1 MTTPQTA
8 AAPPEPTHT
17 PAPSL
22 DTAASPATAQPLSE
36 RPFFVGIGSSA
47 GGLEAL
53 TSLLPNLPT
62 GLGLRYVVVQHMS
75 PTHRS
80 MMVHLLSRTTA
91 MPVLEVT
98 DGCAPLADHVY
109 VTPPNNDVV
118 LHEDGTLHLL
128 APPIETVPKPSVNR
142 FFSSLADVAGDRALG
157 VVLSG
162 TGSDGAI
169 GLHAIKAAGGYAFAQ
184 EPGGAKYD
192 GMVRAA
198 IEAGGVDWV
207 LPAEAMGEEI
217 ARVVQ
222 RQQAAT
228 GHQQQVAEV
237 PPATLQALLHNLYA
251 HTRIDFTGYKEA
263 TLLRRIERR
272 MTSTGC
278 LTLDQYVEHS
288 RANTTELQA
297 LSQDMLI
304 SVTSFFRD
312 RLAFDRLREE
322 VVRLLEKKPV
332 GEELRLWVAGCAS
345 GEEAYSLAILV
356 NDALHGQ
363 KATRRVQVFA
373 TDLDDAALLRA
384 RRAVYPASL
393 LSELDPTTL
402 DRHFTPHADG
412 FEVSKALRSQV
423 MFARHNLVQD
433 PPFVRLDLISCRNV
447 LIYLQAPLQERLMKT
462 FHYALNAGGL
472 MFLGRSEAVHGN
484 ETLFESVDR
493 EAHLFRRASGSGRL
507 PGMHTDRE
515 AATRNRAKDK
525 RPGLDEVVARATAL
539 RFAPAAVLVDSAGD
553 VRHFTGDLGGL
564 MQLPDGRPGFQIM
577 ALLRREL
584 RPELARLIRTL
595 REQPGKTAR
604 SVLQPTPSSSNA
616 AVLGRWRNS
625 RAISPDMAVR
635 MSVEHVSDGLDAP
648 MLLVYFERRPL
659 AELAAQPSGGDGED
673 ALVNNAGA
681 LEEELAT
688 TREHLYTVIEE
699 LETSNEESQSL
710 NEEIQ
715 TANEELQSTNEELE
729 ASNEE
734 LQASNEELT
743 TVNEEL
749 QVKSLEWQSVSTEL
763 EGIYSTVDF
772 ALLAFDEHGYLR
784 RINRAVQ
791 RQLGISEGWLGK
803 HFGSLPWPEGM
814 PSLAA
819 DFDRVQAEG
828 QALVTQLVGVGQ
840 RDWTLRIMSRAGS
853 EGVQGAQG
861 ASAGVV
867 VQLEDNTQLRATRA
881 AALRS
886 DAQLRQLVERS
897 AQLVCICDSTGRLQL
912 ANPVFERI
920 HGLATGS
927 AVGKPVQDVL
937 EPQRALAF
945 RHAQLEAMRL
955 LEPLEL
961 EETLEVAG
969 EQRELLAS
977 YYPLL
982 DDDGAVSGVCYQ
994 ALDITRRKQAEGALL
1009 EAKSAQLAAEGMAR
1023 TKGAF
1028 LANMSHEIRTPMNA
1042 VLGLSRMALQGELT
1056 AEVKDQISKVH
1067 EAAQALTRIL
1077 DDVLDFSKMEAGA
1090 LRFETR
1096 PFHLAQVLLDAKSL
1110 FSANAQEKGLSL
1122 AVDLPLGVPM
1132 QLLGDP
1138 LRLSQVINNLVG
1150 NALKFTQ
1157 TGEVRIGVSPVDE
1170 AKHSGRCS
1178 LRFSVRDTGIGI
1190 APAERDTL
1198 FEAFIQ
1204 GDASITRRF
1213 GGTGLGLAIC
1223 QRLVRMM
1230 NGRIGVNS
1238 ALGQGSEFWFTAS
1251 FEPDQA
1257 ALGSGLELA
1266 SPAPSGGELLAVGVA
1281 QASKAEPDQSAGQ
1294 TSSGAQAL
1302 AGQRVLL
1309 AEDNQLNQIVG
1320 RAVLEQMGF
1329 AVDVAEDGAQA
1340 LALIE
1345 QTPVGYYSAVLMDL
1359 HMPVMG
1365 GLEATRR
1372 LRALPQGAGLP
1383 VIALTAAAFSED
1395 RDSCLAAGM
1404 DSHISKP
1411 LEPAQLRAALQLAR
1425 APAGSAGVLPAAAT
1439 AVPAPVLGQPKQTKQ
1454 RLPPVLP
1461 GFDLQPVWARLLQD
1475 DQMVWSLL
1483 KGFAENERHTAQE
1496 LRKLLAPKHCTPAQ
1510 TQVQVQKAKLRT
1522 HALMG
1527 SAATM
1532 GAALVARASASL
1544 EAALMANVRSD
1555 FALQSLCEA
1564 LDSSIQAVDEAW
1576 AVRRR

>member
-1 MTTPQTA
+1 MLEATNVA
-8 AAPPEPTHT
+8 GEAR
-17 PAPSL
+17 SL
-22 DTAASPATAQPLSE
+22 VLGE

-53 TSLLPNLPT
+53 TSLLPGLPS

-80 MMVHLLSRTTA
+80 MMAQLLARHTT
-91 MPVLEVT
+91 MPVLEVAE
-98 DGCAPLADHVY
+98 GCIPLADHVY

-118 LHEDGTLHLL
+118 LHEDGYLRLL
-128 APPIETVPKPSVNR
+128 TPPIETVPKPSVNR
-142 FFSSLADVAGDRALG
+142 FFSSLAESAGDRALG

-169 GLHAIKAAGGYAFAQ
+169 GLHAIKAAGGYSFAQ

-207 LPAEAMGEEI
+207 LPAEAIGAEI

-228 GHQQQVAEV
+228 NNQQHFAEV

-272 MTSTGC
+272 MTATGC
-278 LTLDQYVEHS
+278 LTLSQYVENS
-288 RANTTELQA
+288 RTNPTELQA
-297 LSQDMLI
+297 LAQDMLI

-312 RLAFDRLREE
+312 RLAFVRLREE
-322 VVRLLEKKPV
+322 VVRLLENKPQ

-345 GEEAYSLAILV
+345 GEEAYSLAMLV
-356 NDALHGQ
+356 NDAMLGQ
-363 KATRRVQVFA
+363 NTTRRVQIFA
-373 TDLDDAALLRA
+373 TDLDDSALLRA

-393 LSELDPTTL
+393 LSDLDPTTL
-402 DRHFTPHADG
+402 DRHFTPHPDG
-412 FEVSKALRSQV
+412 YEVSKALRSQV

-433 PPFVRLDLISCRNV
+433 PPFVRLDLVSCRNV
-447 LIYLQAPLQERLMKT
+447 LIYLQAPLQERLMRT

-472 MFLGRSEAVHGN
+472 LFLGRSEAMHGN
-484 ETLFESVDR
+484 EALFTSVDR

-507 PGMHTDRE
+507 PGLPTDRE
-515 AATRNRAKDK
+515 VTTRPRAKDK
-525 RPGLDEVVARATAL
+525 RPTLDDVVTRVTAE
-539 RFAPAAVLVDSAGD
+539 RFAPAAVLVDAAGD
-553 VRHFTGDLGGL
+553 VRHFKGDFAGL
-564 MQLPDGRPGFQIM
+564 MNMPDGRPGFQLM
-577 ALLRREL
+577 TLLKREL
-584 RPELARLIRTL
+584 RPELARLIRKL
-595 REQPGKTAR
+595 REQPKDGLRQLMQAAAGSSTA
-604 SVLQPTPSSSNA
+604 P
-616 AVLGRWRNS
+616 VLGRWRNS
-625 RAISPDMAVR
+625 RSISPDMAVR
-635 MSVEHVSDGLDAP
+635 LSVGNVSEGLDAP
-648 MLLVYFERRPL
+648 MLLICFERRPL
-659 AELAAQPSGGDGED
+659 AELAAHSALGEGEE
-673 ALVNNAGA
+673 AVAHGTGA

-749 QVKSLEWQSVSTEL
+749 QVKSLEWQALSTEL

-772 ALLAFDEHGYLR
+772 ALMAFDEHGNLR
-784 RINRAVQ
+784 RTNRAMQ
-791 RQLGISEGWLGK
+791 RQLGISEHWLGK
-803 HFGSLPWPEGM
+803 HFGALPWPEGM
-814 PSLAA
+814 TSLVA
-819 DFDRVQAEG
+819 DIARVQA
-828 QALVTQLVGVGQ
+828 QRQSQVVQLVGVDQ
-840 RDWTLRIMSRAGS
+840 RDWTLRIMSRAPYEGAPGS
-853 EGVQGAQG
+853 QTTQGTLGSQG
-861 ASAGVV
+861 GVV
-867 VQLEDNTQLRATRA
+867 VQMEDNTQIRATRA
-881 AALRS
+881 AGLRS

-897 AQLVCICDSTGRLQL
+897 AQLVCICDSSGRLQL

-920 HGLATGS
+920 HGLVAGG
-927 AVGKPVQDVL
+927 AVGKPVQDTL
-937 EPQRALAF
+937 APQRAQAF
-945 RHAQLEAMRL
+945 RHAQLEAMRR
-955 LEPLEL
+955 LEPLEI
-961 EETLEVAG
+961 EETVEVEG

-977 YYPLL
+977 YYPLI

-1090 LRFETR
+1090 LSFESR
-1096 PFHLAQVLLDAKSL
+1096 PFHLVQVLLNTKSL
-1110 FSANAQEKGLSL
+1110 FSANAQEQGVGL
-1122 AVDLPLGVPM
+1122 AVDLPIGVPM

-1157 TGEVRIGVSPVDE
+1157 TGEVRIGVSLVDE
-1170 AKHSGRCS
+1170 PVQNDALHSQSARNQSAHSQRCN

-1190 APAERDTL
+1190 EAAQRDTL
-1198 FEAFIQ
+1198 FQAFTQ
-1204 GDASITRRF
+1204 GDTSITRRF

-1238 ALGQGSEFWFTAS
+1238 TLGQGSEFWFTAS
-1251 FEPDQA
+1251 FEPNHVA
-1257 ALGSGLELA
+1257 NGAGLELPGTDALSDRLADDATLEPTA
-1266 SPAPSGGELLAVGVA
+1266 SSVRSVNPQDAGATGIADSADRSDSGALAVG
-1281 QASKAEPDQSAGQ
+1281 K
-1294 TSSGAQAL
+1294 
-1302 AGQRVLL
+1302 RVLL

-1329 AVDVAEDGAQA
+1329 VVDVAEDGAQA
-1340 LALIE
+1340 VDLIE
-1345 QTPVGYYSAVLMDL
+1345 QAPAGHYSAVLMDL
-1359 HMPVMG
+1359 HMPVMD

-1372 LRALPQGAGLP
+1372 LRALPQGTGLP

-1395 RDSCLAAGM
+1395 RESCLAAGM
-1404 DSHISKP
+1404 DGHISKP
-1411 LEPAQLRAALQLAR
+1411 LEPAQLRAALQLA
-1425 APAGSAGVLPAAAT
+1425 S
-1439 AVPAPVLGQPKQTKQ
+1439 APVATPGGLNP
-1454 RLPPVLP
+1454 RL
-1461 GFDLQPVWARLLQD
+1461 A
-1475 DQMVWSLL
+1475 
-1483 KGFAENERHTAQE
+1483 KA
-1496 LRKLLAPKHCTPAQ
+1496 TPA
-1510 TQVQVQKAKLRT
+1510 
-1522 HALMG
+1522 
-1527 SAATM
+1527 S
-1532 GAALVARASASL
+1532 
-1544 EAALMANVRSD
+1544 
-1555 FALQSLCEA
+1555 
-1564 LDSSIQAVDEAW
+1564 
-1576 AVRRR
+1576 

>member
-1 MTTPQTA
+1 
-8 AAPPEPTHT
+8 
-17 PAPSL
+17 L
-22 DTAASPATAQPLSE
+22 
-36 RPFFVGIGSSA
+36 
-47 GGLEAL
+47 
-53 TSLLPNLPT
+53 
-62 GLGLRYVVVQHMS
+62 
-75 PTHRS
+75 
-80 MMVHLLSRTTA
+80 
-91 MPVLEVT
+91 
-98 DGCAPLADHVY
+98 
-109 VTPPNNDVV
+109 
-118 LHEDGTLHLL
+118 
-128 APPIETVPKPSVNR
+128 
-142 FFSSLADVAGDRALG
+142 
-157 VVLSG
+157 
-162 TGSDGAI
+162 
-169 GLHAIKAAGGYAFAQ
+169 
-184 EPGGAKYD
+184 
-192 GMVRAA
+192 
-198 IEAGGVDWV
+198 
-207 LPAEAMGEEI
+207 
-217 ARVVQ
+217 
-222 RQQAAT
+222 
-228 GHQQQVAEV
+228 
-237 PPATLQALLHNLYA
+237 
-251 HTRIDFTGYKEA
+251 
-263 TLLRRIERR
+263 
-272 MTSTGC
+272 
-278 LTLDQYVEHS
+278 
-288 RANTTELQA
+288 
-297 LSQDMLI
+297 
-304 SVTSFFRD
+304 
-312 RLAFDRLREE
+312 
-322 VVRLLEKKPV
+322 

-356 NDALHGQ
+356 NDALLGQ
-363 KATRRVQVFA
+363 KATRRLQIFA

-412 FEVSKALRSQV
+412 FEVSKTLRSQV

-462 FHYALNAGGL
+462 FHYALNPGGL

-484 ETLFESVDR
+484 EAHFESVDR
-493 EAHLFRRASGSGRL
+493 EAHLFRRTSGAGRL
-507 PGMHTDRE
+507 PGLHTDRE
-515 AATRNRAKDK
+515 APARSRAKDN
-525 RPGLDEVVARATAL
+525 RPSLDDVVARATAQ
-539 RFAPAAVLVDSAGD
+539 RFAPATVLVDAAGD
-553 VRHFTGDLGGL
+553 VRHFKGDLTGL
-564 MQLPDGRPGFQIM
+564 MQLPDGRPGFQLM

-595 REQPGKTAR
+595 REQPSSGAR
-604 SVLQPTPSSSNA
+604 SVLRSTA
-616 AVLGRWRNS
+616 APGTEVSTDVVLGRWRNS
-625 RAISPDMAVR
+625 RSISADMAVR
-635 MSVEHVSDGLDAP
+635 VSVEQVSDGLDAP

-659 AELAAQPSGGDGED
+659 AELAVHPVAGDGEE
-673 ALVNNAGA
+673 ALANNTGA

-749 QVKSLEWQSVSTEL
+749 QVKSLEWQAVSTEL

-772 ALLAFDEHGYLR
+772 ALLAFDAQGLLR

-803 HFGSLPWPEGM
+803 HFASLPWPEGM
-814 PSLAA
+814 PALAA
-819 DFDRVQAEG
+819 DFDRVQTQG
-828 QALVTQLVGVGQ
+828 QAEVTQLVGVGQ

-853 EGVQGAQG
+853 DATQG
-861 ASAGVV
+861 GVV
-867 VQLEDNTQLRATRA
+867 LQMDDNTQLRATRA

-912 ANPVFERI
+912 ANPVFERT
-920 HGLATGS
+920 HGLAPGS
-927 AVGKPVQDVL
+927 AVGKPVQDTL
-937 EPQRALAF
+937 SPQRALAF

-955 LEPLEL
+955 LEPLEI
-961 EETLEVAG
+961 EEILDVAG

-1042 VLGLSRMALQGELT
+1042 VLGLSRMVLQTELVP
-1056 AEVKDQISKVH
+1056 EVKDQISKVH

-1096 PFHLAQVLLDAKSL
+1096 PFHLAQVLLGAKSL
-1110 FSANAQEKGLSL
+1110 FSANAQEKGLAL

-1157 TGEVRIGVSPVDE
+1157 SGEVRIGVSPADE
-1170 AKHSGRCS
+1170 AVVSGAHGAPAVSGAHASPVARARCT
-1178 LRFSVRDTGIGI
+1178 LRFSVRDSGIGI
-1190 APAERDTL
+1190 APAQRDTL
-1198 FEAFIQ
+1198 FEAFTQ

-1230 NGRIGVNS
+1230 GGRIGVNS
-1238 ALGQGSEFWFTAS
+1238 AVGQGSEFWFTAS
-1251 FEPDQA
+1251 FEPDLA
-1257 ALGSGLELA
+1257 AAGAGLELA
-1266 SPAPSGGELLAVGVA
+1266 DVGDQGAALSAVAALGVSHA
-1281 QASKAEPDQSAGQ
+1281 KVDPQ
-1294 TSSGAQAL
+1294 TSRSAMPRNEDADLPSAL
-1302 AGQRVLL
+1302 PAGLRVLL

-1329 AVDVAEDGAQA
+1329 VVDVAEDGAEA

-1345 QTPVGYYSAVLMDL
+1345 QNPPAHYSAVLMDL
-1359 HMPVMG
+1359 HMPVMD

-1372 LRALPQGAGLP
+1372 LRALPQGAGLA

-1411 LEPAQLRAALQLAR
+1411 LEPAHLRAALQRVRGPHVVLGAAQPR
-1425 APAGSAGVLPAAAT
+1425 PEPAGSPT
-1439 AVPAPVLGQPKQTKQ
+1439 PSM
-1454 RLPPVLP
+1454 PVLP
-1461 GFDLQPVWARLLQD
+1461 GFDLQPLLSRLHQD
-1475 DQMVWSLL
+1475 HPMVWSLL
-1483 KGFAENERHTAQE
+1483 KGFAESERHTAQE
-1496 LRKLLAPKHCTPAQ
+1496 MRELLAPGQSQQPAQ
-1510 TQVQVQKAKLRT
+1510 LQNAKLRT

-1527 SAATM
+1527 SAATI

-1544 EAALMANVRSD
+1544 EAALTAGVKSD
-1555 FALQSLCEA
+1555 SALQSLCDA
-1564 LDSSIQAVDEAW
+1564 LDSSIQAVDSAW
-1576 AVRRR
+1576 AARVPLTVS